1 MAVASGLEDLPA
13 LLRHPV
19 KDRTDNRS
27 TATRPRAGIGIL

>member
-1 MAVASGLEDLPA
+1 MAVASELEDLPA